1 MPKSAS
7 QQPPAGAPRR
17 ASYARSA
24 DTRAK
29 ILAAAL
35 AEASETGF
43 HKTSVARIAA
53 RAGVA
58 VGNLHYHFG
67 SRGQL
72 LRELMGSLMAELVER
87 LHVAVPDPSA
97 NFFDVER
104 AALRVYIEYL
114 RENPA
119 YGRLIDEIK
128 LHEPEL
134 FAKGVAAWI
143 ELLVKR
149 MRVEVERGNLR
160 PMTDDELNAQA
171 FFMLG
176 SRHYLGHLL
185 DMQRALGRPYPG
197 DEVVIDAYLALTQRG
212 LAADPRDATTKESE

>member
-1 MPKSAS
+1 MPKTSA
-7 QQPPAGAPRR
+7 QDQATPPTKR

-67 SRGQL
+67 SRGEL
-72 LRELMGSLMAELVER
+72 LRELMGSLMNDLFER
-87 LHVAVPDPSA
+87 LQAAVPDPNA
-97 NFFDVER
+97 NFFEVER
-104 AALRVYIEYL
+104 AGLLVYIQYL
-114 RENPA
+114 RDNPA
-119 YGRLIDEIK
+119 YGRLLDEIK

-134 FAKGVAAWI
+134 FNRGLAAWI
-143 ELLVKR
+143 ELLASR

-160 PMTDDELNAQA
+160 PMDDNELWIQA
-171 FFMLG
+171 HLLLA
-176 SRHYLGHLL
+176 SRHFLAHMMEA
-185 DMQRALGRPYPG
+185 DSGRPYPG
-197 DEVVIDAYLALTQRG
+197 DDAIVDGYLALVRRG
-212 LAADPRDATTKESE
+212 LGADPARGQEVDP